1 MTKKTKAK
9 KRPIKKVRVANKRP
23 GTVAKDVNQ
32 LLDLKRKLDLANAKL
47 KPLKDRYGALE
58 DDVLKRYTAEELSSV
73 KTKKGLVAR
82 TETTVPDLTDFL
94 AFWEYA
100 KAQNAPELFRKQ
112 VNSDA
117 WREHVEKGQPVP
129 GVQAF
134 TRVGLSVRLR
144 GGK

>member
-1 MTKKTKAK
+1 MTKKAKAK
-9 KRPIKKVRVANKRP
+9 KRPVKKVKVANKRP

-32 LLDLKRKLDLANAKL
+32 LLDLKRKLDLENAKL
-47 KPLKDRYGALE
+47 KPLKDKYTKLE
-58 DDVLKRYTAEELSSV
+58 EDVLHRYTAEELSSV

-112 VNSDA
+112 VNNEA
-117 WREHVEKGQPVP
+117 WREHVEKGQAVP
-129 GVQAF
+129 GVEGF
-134 TRVGLSVRLR
+134 TKVGLSVRLR